1 MKAMVSNMFGAVW
14 FFGVVLPL
22 RVVGQLLRW
31 VLLGWFDS
39 LTGRG
44 YKSRNDLVDAVYKQ
58 CVELPAGQT
67 VRLPWINTGKTL
79 TEVLDNSGRLYAYIA
94 VANGWFGLA
103 EKVTGQ
109 GSTENRSYRYYYRRD
124 LTGNWFAEIWSVWK
138 SGFLAA
144 VLALPFYKW
153 ATEVAAG
160 RNMEG
165 NEHYGLFL
173 LVSGLLL
180 ILFFLPRA
188 ILGRGTH
195 LVSIGLVNG
204 AGFGSYGCAQLMN
217 WVAGLAGVSYVWM
230 AFGLDWDSS
239 ASVMY
244 LLSMGSEVWNG
255 YLSWANNY
263 GWFSM
268 VLQVGFSVFL
278 VPLIG
283 VAFVL
288 VPVAFF
294 WFVSLRFWAVR
305 KARGE
310 LEALPYS
317 QSQAQMFEGS
327 NFQYCAGYVAP
338 QITVGGLVYLLALY
352 GYVLYPVTSSISS
365 WFFN

>member
-22 RVVGQLLRW
+22 QVVGQLLRW

-44 YKSRNDLVDAVYKQ
+44 YKPRNDLVDAVYKQ

-109 GSTENRSYRYYYRRD
+109 GSAESRSYRYYYRRD

-138 SGFLAA
+138 SGFLTA

-160 RNMEG
+160 RNMGG
-165 NEHYGLFL
+165 NEHYGLLL

-195 LVSIGLVNG
+195 LASIGLVNG
-204 AGFGSYGCAQLMN
+204 AGFGSYGCAQLIN
-217 WVAGLAGVSYVWM
+217 WMAGLAGVSYVWM
-230 AFGLDWDSS
+230 AFGLDWDFGATWDFMVALAAGLVHSFAEF
-239 ASVMY
+239 ASM
-244 LLSMGSEVWNG
+244 NG
-255 YLSWANNY
+255 WLYE
-263 GWFSM
+263 FSM
-268 VLQVGFSVFL
+268 LAVWVV
-278 VPLIG
+278 IG
-283 VAFVL
+283 VLFGLACAII
-288 VPVAFF
+288 PAAFF
-294 WFVSLRFWAVR
+294 WFVSLRFHAVR
-305 KARGE
+305 NAVAC

-317 QSQAQMFEGS
+317 QNQANMFEGS
-327 NFQYCAGYVAP
+327 NFQHASSITAP
-338 QITVGGLVYLLALY
+338 QIALGGVLYLLALY
-352 GYVLYPVTSSISS
+352 GYVLYPVTSSVLGL
-365 WFFN
+365 FFS